1 MADIFK
7 ALSDLTRRTILDEL
21 VDRDDQTL
29 FEICSRLSNKHE
41 LNMSRQAVSQH
52 LAVLEAAGLVR
63 SRREGRYKFHRI
75 DPAPLRSML
84 HRWTTPQTT
93 MNTNEQTTITEES
106 S

>member
-7 ALSDLTRRTILDEL
+7 ALADPTRRTILDEL

-29 FEICSRLSNKHE
+29 FEICSRLSIKHD
-41 LNMSRQAVSQH
+41 LGMSRQAVSQH
-52 LAVLEAAGLVR
+52 LEVLEAAGLIR

-75 DPAPLRSML
+75 DPLPLRSIL
-84 HRWTTPQTT
+84 KRWAIPQTT
-93 MNTNEQTTITEES
+93 TQQHTTKTEES